1 MILVIG
7 CNRVSQVTYVKGYGR
22 FTDANTIEVQ
32 GINGQTT
39 VWKTKNT
46 IIATGSEP
54 VELPFMKFND
64 DGDKTCVSSTGALVL
79 PRSHCMVCSATSRF
93 FFGWSI
99 SSTGT
104 TFLAHTGPTVS
115 SLPPPRKGSRLD
127 EILPSPA
134 HIFPHSLPSC
144 PLSSATFPKPTPI
157 PSLCSLTRSPLSQAR
172 SQCCSSSNLSSIY
185 SGDEMSGIVP
195 CTC

>member
-79 PRSHCMVCSATSRF
+79 PKVSLHGLQRNV
-93 FFGWSI
+93 
-99 SSTGT
+99 
-104 TFLAHTGPTVS
+104 TVLFKLVNLVYRH
-115 SLPPPRKGSRLD
+115 SLSCPHWPHGLVP
-127 EILPSPA
+127 PSPA
-134 HIFPHSLPSC
+134 ESL
-144 PLSSATFPKPTPI
+144 
-157 PSLCSLTRSPLSQAR
+157 SP
-172 SQCCSSSNLSSIY
+172 
-185 SGDEMSGIVP
+185 G
-195 CTC
+195 